1 MVAMNVSRPP
11 RSRSLDRALFMLGA
25 AALGLGCIQLS
36 LVLPRSG
43 SLWWAHLLFAVVFWI
58 YVAGGILAWLR
69 RPSNRIGALLV
80 FGGLMVFAAS
90 LSNTDVPGIAA
101 FGAVCSTMVFAVT
114 IHLLL
119 AFPSGRLRT
128 RASLSVVVAAYVVA
142 LVLQAPLYLFNPGAP
157 APLFVADRPDLLLTG
172 EWVQRTAG
180 AFVVVAAAV
189 ILGSRL
195 GRADAAHRRV
205 LLPLFAYG
213 MLAVLTISLRS
224 ILLEDVFGVSAVAG
238 ATIQLIVFG
247 GVPIAFTLGVLR
259 GGFARTGAL
268 EELGSWLGTTGSGRL
283 GLRDA
288 LTHALGDSSAELVFW
303 VQEQESWVDAFGSH
317 VELPLIE
324 SDRSCVELEL
334 AGTRIGAIIYDAGL
348 NDDPEVVRAAGRVIA
363 IAAERER
370 LLAALLAS
378 QDALLNSRARLME
391 AADRERRRIAHDLHD
406 GVQVQLVLL
415 ALQAQQIANAQESS
429 SATTRQATDLRIG
442 IDAAAAE
449 LRRFVH
455 DVMPAT
461 LIERGLAAATED
473 LVDRMPVPTG
483 LRLNITDGRLS
494 ESIESTAY
502 FVIAEGL
509 VNALKHARARR
520 LDVRVELAEDRLL
533 IEVADDG
540 LGRAAIG
547 DGKGLR
553 GLADRVDVLGGR
565 FQVDSEPGVGTRLTA
580 ELPCAS

>member
-1 MVAMNVSRPP
+1 MVTTNVSRLP

-25 AALGLGCIQLS
+25 AAFGLGCIQLS
-36 LVLPRSG
+36 LVLPGSG
-43 SLWWAHLLFAVVFWI
+43 SVWWGHLLFAVVFWI
-58 YVAGGILAWLR
+58 YVAAGILAWLR

-90 LSNTDVPGIAA
+90 LANTDVPGIAA
-101 FGAVCSTMVFAVT
+101 FGTVCSTLVFAVT
-114 IHLLL
+114 THLLL

-128 RASLSVVVAAYVVA
+128 RASMIVVIAGYVVS
-142 LVLQAPLYLFNPGAP
+142 LVLQAPLYLFNPHAP
-157 APLFVADRPDLLLTG
+157 APLFVADRPDLVLIG
-172 EWVQRTAG
+172 EWVQRVAG

-195 GRADAAHRRV
+195 RRADAAHRRV

-224 ILLEDVFGVSAVAG
+224 ILLENVFGVPPLAG

-268 EELGSWLGTTGSGRL
+268 EELGSWLGTTGTGRPD
-283 GLRDA
+283 LRDA
-288 LTHALGDSSAELVFW
+288 LAHALGDGSVDLAFW
-303 VQEQESWVDAFGSH
+303 VQEQESWVDASGSP
-317 VELPLIE
+317 VKLPTAG
-324 SDRSCVELEL
+324 SDRASAELQL
-334 AGTRIGAIIYDAGL
+334 AGTRIGAIIYDLGL

-391 AADRERRRIAHDLHD
+391 AADRERRRIARDLHD
-406 GVQVQLVLL
+406 GIQVQLVLL

-429 SATTRQATDLRIG
+429 SLTARQATDLRIG
-442 IDAAAAE
+442 IDAAATE

-455 DVMPAT
+455 DVMPST

-520 LDVRVELAEDRLL
+520 LEVRVELEDDRLI
-533 IEVADDG
+533 IEVTDDG
-540 LGRAAIG
+540 LGQAAMG
-547 DGKGLR
+547 DGNGLR

-565 FQVDSEPGVGTRLTA
+565 FQVDSEPGVGTRLMA